1 MEQLYASQSQPVCPA
16 TLCVARDR
24 VKVRSRRKY
33 VFTDQIDQL
42 IREIYL
48 SQRDVKTRPDI
59 RLLAKKVGMPHWALK
74 KRARELGLARTKEL
88 PWSEREL
95 EILARY
101 AWMSDER
108 IRLKLKAAGYSRTA
122 TGIHIKLKRMGFKH
136 DGSFYSA
143 NGLAQA
149 LGIDSHAVT
158 RWIKS
163 GHLKAKLRG
172 TARTEQQNG
181 DVYLIHEK
189 DVRRFILAHD
199 RRDLGTAVGE
209 RPPFGGAETEWQEF
223 SHAAGVEKELFEP
236 NLYLYD
242 AYPGGIGFSE
252 PLYHSCQELLT
263 RTRELIAACPC
274 ENGCPSCVGPAGDK
288 SERAKEV
295 ALSIL
300 ERLCS

>member
-1 MEQLYASQSQPVCPA
+1 MEQLYPSQSQPVCNP
-16 TLCVARDR
+16 TLCVAHDR
-24 VKVRSRRKY
+24 VKAQGRHKY

-48 SQRDVKTRPDI
+48 NRRNAKTRPGI
-59 RLLAKKVGMPHWALK
+59 RLLSKRVGMPHWALK

-108 IRLKLKAAGYSRTA
+108 IRLKLKAAGYVRTV
-122 TGIHIKLKRMGFKH
+122 TGIHLKLKRMRFKH
-136 DGSFYSA
+136 DESFYSA
-143 NGLAQA
+143 SGLAQA

-181 DVYLIHEK
+181 DIYLIHEK
-189 DVRRFILAHD
+189 DVRRFILEHPTD
-199 RRDLGTAVGE
+199 IDLRRVDQIWFLDLITNGLVC
-209 RPPFGGAETEWQEF
+209 
-223 SHAAGVEKELFEP
+223 AA
-236 NLYLYD
+236 
-242 AYPGGIGFSE
+242 
-252 PLYHSCQELLT
+252 
-263 RTRELIAACPC
+263 
-274 ENGCPSCVGPAGDK
+274 
-288 SERAKEV
+288 
-295 ALSIL
+295 
-300 ERLCS
+300 